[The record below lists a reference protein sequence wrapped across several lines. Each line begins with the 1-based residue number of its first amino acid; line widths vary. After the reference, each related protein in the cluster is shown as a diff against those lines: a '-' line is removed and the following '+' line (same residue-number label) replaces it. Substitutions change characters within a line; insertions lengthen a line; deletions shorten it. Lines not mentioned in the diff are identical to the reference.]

1 VLTRLSVEEFV
12 DRLAAA
18 TPTPGGGSAAAIS
31 GSLAAALVQMVCDLT
46 IGKEGYQQ
54 HETLLRTMRTQAEA
68 LRRELLGLADKDS
81 AAYDRVI
88 EALRLPKATDED
100 KAARKAALGRANLE
114 ATEVPLVTAEGC
126 ARVLALAAELA
137 PRGNRNALSD
147 VGTAAALA
155 AAGLRGALMN
165 IRINLGGLTDADRAA
180 GIRAR
185 AETIEREARA
195 REEEITQGLRRQ
207 A

>member
-1 VLTRLSVEEFV
+1 VLTQLSVEQFV
-12 DRLAAA
+12 ERLAAA
-18 TPTPGGGSAAAIS
+18 TPTPGGGSAAALS
-31 GSLAAALVQMVCDLT
+31 GGLAAALVQMVCDLT

-54 HETLLRTMRTQAEA
+54 HEPLLSPMRTQAEA
-68 LRRELLGLADKDS
+68 LRRELLALADRDA

-88 EALRLPKATDED
+88 AALRLPKATEAE
-100 KAARKAALGRANLE
+100 KAERKLALGRANLE
-114 ATEVPLVTAEGC
+114 ATEVPLASAEAC
-126 ARVLALAAELA
+126 VRVLRLCAELL

-165 IRINLGGLTDADRAA
+165 VRINLGGLPDADRAA

-185 AETIEREARA
+185 AEAIEKEASASETEVA
-195 REEEITQGLRRQ
+195 RRLEGHP
-207 A
+207 

>member
-1 VLTRLSVEEFV
+1 MLTRLSVAEFV
-12 DRLAAA
+12 DRLAAG
-18 TPTPGGGSAAAIS
+18 TPTPGGGSAAAVS

-54 HETLLRTMRTQAEA
+54 HESFLRPVRERAES
-68 LRRELLGLADKDS
+68 LRRELLRLADEDA

-88 EALRLPKATDED
+88 GALRLPKATEAE

-114 ATEVPLVTAEGC
+114 ATEVPLAVAEGC
-126 ARVLALAAELA
+126 ARVLALAADLL

-165 IRINLGGLTDADRAA
+165 VRINLGGLSDPDRAA

-185 AETIEREARA
+185 AEAIEHEARVSEEGIA
-195 REEEITQGLRRQ
+195 RGLERP

>member
-1 VLTRLSVEEFV
+1 VLTQLSVADFV

-18 TPTPGGGSAAAIS
+18 APTPGGGSAAALS
-31 GSLAAALVQMVCDLT
+31 GSFAAALVQMVCDLT

-54 HETLLRTMRTQAEA
+54 HEPLLRPMRAQAES
-68 LRRELLGLADKDS
+68 LRRELLALADKDS

-88 EALRLPKATDED
+88 AALRLPKASEAE

-114 ATEVPLVTAEGC
+114 ATEVPLATAEGC
-126 ARVLALAAELA
+126 ARVLGLAADLL
-137 PRGNRNALSD
+137 PRGNRNARSD

-165 IRINLGGLTDADRAA
+165 VRINLGGLSDAERAS
-180 GIRAR
+180 GIRGR
-185 AETIEREARA
+185 AEAIEKEARL
-195 REEEITQGLRRQ
+195 REEEIASELEPR